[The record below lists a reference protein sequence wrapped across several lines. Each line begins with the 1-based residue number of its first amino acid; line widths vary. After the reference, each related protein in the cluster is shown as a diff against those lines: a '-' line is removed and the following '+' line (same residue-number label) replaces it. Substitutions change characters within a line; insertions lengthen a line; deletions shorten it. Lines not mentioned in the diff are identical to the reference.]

1 MNRERWAVAHIFAS
15 HNNVI
20 ITVTDATGA
29 ETIAKCSGGMVV
41 RAQRE
46 ESRPH
51 AAMLA
56 ANQVADTLKERGIE
70 QVQVR
75 LRGAGG
81 KRGGNPGPGAQAA
94 IRALTRAGIQIT
106 RIDDVT
112 PVPHDGGTPKGG
124 RRGRRV

>member
-1 MNRERWAVAHIFAS
+1 MTERWAVAHIFAS
-15 HNNVI
+15 HNNII
-20 ITVTDATGA
+20 ITVTDPTGA

-56 ANQVADTLKERGIE
+56 ANQVAETLRERGIE

-81 KRGGNPGPGAQAA
+81 KRGGNPGPDAQAA
-94 IRALTRAGIQIT
+94 IRALTRAGILIT

-112 PVPHDGGTPKGG
+112 PIPHDGGKPKGG

>member
-1 MNRERWAVAHIFAS
+1 MTERWAVAHIFAS
-15 HNNVI
+15 HNNLI
-20 ITVTDATGA
+20 ITVTDPTGA

-56 ANQVADTLKERGIE
+56 ANQVAETLKERGIA

-94 IRALTRAGIQIT
+94 IRSLTRAGILIT

-112 PVPHDGGTPKGG
+112 PIPHDGGKPKGG

>member
-1 MNRERWAVAHIFAS
+1 MSERWAVAHIFAS
-15 HNNVI
+15 HNNII

-56 ANQVADTLKERGIE
+56 ANQVADTLKERNIR

-112 PVPHDGGTPKGG
+112 PVPHDGGKPKGG

>member
-1 MNRERWAVAHIFAS
+1 MDKWAVAHIFAS
-15 HNNVI
+15 HNNII
-20 ITVTDATGA
+20 ITVTDSTGA

-51 AAMLA
+51 AATLA
-56 ANQVADTLKERGIE
+56 ANQERGIE
-70 QVQVR
+70 NVHVK

-81 KRGGNPGPGAQAA
+81 KRSGTPGPGAQAA
-94 IRALTRAGIQIT
+94 IRSLARAGILIT

-112 PVPHDGGTPKGG
+112 PIPHDGGKPKGG

>member
-1 MNRERWAVAHIFAS
+1 MTERWAVAHIFAS
-15 HNNVI
+15 HNNLI
-20 ITVTDATGA
+20 ITVTDPTGA

-56 ANQVADTLKERGIE
+56 ANQVAETLKERGIK
-70 QVQVR
+70 Q
-75 LRGAGG
+75 
-81 KRGGNPGPGAQAA
+81 A
-94 IRALTRAGIQIT
+94 IRSLTRAGILIT

-112 PVPHDGGTPKGG
+112 PIPHDGGKPKGG

>member
-1 MNRERWAVAHIFAS
+1 MMRKAIVNIFSSYNIVLLTA
-15 HNNVI
+15 
-20 ITVTDATGA
+20 TDLTGA

-41 RAQRE
+41 RSQRE

-56 ANQVADTLKERGIE
+56 AGQVAEALQERGIKE
-70 QVQVR
+70 LHVK

-81 KRGGNPGPGAQAA
+81 KRGGTPGPGAQAA
-94 IRALTRAGIQIT
+94 IRTLARAGMTIS

-112 PVPHDGGTPKGG
+112 PIPHDGGRAKGG

>member
-1 MNRERWAVAHIFAS
+1 MTERWAVAHIFAS
-15 HNNVI
+15 HNNII
-20 ITVTDATGA
+20 ITVTDPTGA

-56 ANQVADTLKERGIE
+56 ANQVAETLRERGIK

-81 KRGGNPGPGAQAA
+81 KRGGKPGPGAQAA
-94 IRALTRAGIQIT
+94 IRALTRAGILIT

-112 PVPHDGGTPKGG
+112 PIPHDGGKPKGG

>member
-1 MNRERWAVAHIFAS
+1 MSERWAVAHIFAS
-15 HNNVI
+15 HNNII

-56 ANQVADTLKERGIE
+56 ANQVADTLKERGIG

-94 IRALTRAGIQIT
+94 IRALTRAGIRIT

-112 PVPHDGGTPKGG
+112 PVPHDGGKPKGG

>member
-1 MNRERWAVAHIFAS
+1 MSERWAVAHIFAS

-20 ITVTDATGA
+20 LTVTDATGA

-56 ANQVADTLKERGIE
+56 ANQVADTLKERGIG

>member
-1 MNRERWAVAHIFAS
+1 MIERWAVAHIFAS
-15 HNNVI
+15 HNNII

-56 ANQVADTLKERGIE
+56 ANQVADTLKERGIG

-94 IRALTRAGIQIT
+94 IRALTRAGIKIT

-112 PVPHDGGTPKGG
+112 PVPHDGGKPKGG

>member
-1 MNRERWAVAHIFAS
+1 MEKWAIAHIFAS
-15 HNNVI
+15 HNNII
-20 ITVTDATGA
+20 ITATDSTGA

-41 RAQRE
+41 RSQRE

-56 ANQVADTLKERGIE
+56 ANQVADALKEKGIK
-70 QVQVR
+70 VVHIK

-81 KRGGNPGPGAQAA
+81 KRSGNPGPGAQAA
-94 IRALTRAGIQIT
+94 IRTLARAGMTIS

-112 PVPHDGGTPKGG
+112 PIPNDGGKAKGG

>member
-56 ANQVADTLKERGIE
+56 ANQVADTLKERGIG

>member
-94 IRALTRAGIQIT
+94 IRALTRAGIKIT

-112 PVPHDGGTPKGG
+112 PVPHDGGKPKGG

>member
-1 MNRERWAVAHIFAS
+1 
-15 HNNVI
+15 
-20 ITVTDATGA
+20 
-29 ETIAKCSGGMVV
+29 MVV

-56 ANQVADTLKERGIE
+56 ANQVAETLKERGIQ

-94 IRALTRAGIQIT
+94 IRSLTRAGILIT

-112 PVPHDGGTPKGG
+112 PIPHDGGKPKGG

>member
-1 MNRERWAVAHIFAS
+1 MTERWAVAHIFAS
-15 HNNVI
+15 HNNLI
-20 ITVTDATGA
+20 ITVTDPTGA

-56 ANQVADTLKERGIE
+56 ANQVAETLKERGIK

-81 KRGGNPGPGAQAA
+81 KRGGNPGPGTQAA
-94 IRALTRAGIQIT
+94 IRSLTRAGILIT

-112 PVPHDGGTPKGG
+112 PIPHDGGKPKGG

>member
-1 MNRERWAVAHIFAS
+1 MSERWAVAHIFAS

-56 ANQVADTLKERGIE
+56 ANQVADTLKERGIG

-94 IRALTRAGIQIT
+94 IRALTRAGIRIT

-112 PVPHDGGTPKGG
+112 PVPHDGGKPKGG

>member
-1 MNRERWAVAHIFAS
+1 MSERWAVAHIFAS

-56 ANQVADTLKERGIE
+56 ANQVADTLKERGIG

-94 IRALTRAGIQIT
+94 IRALTRAGIRIT

-112 PVPHDGGTPKGG
+112 PIPHDGGKPKGG
-124 RRGRRV
+124 RRGRRG

>member
-1 MNRERWAVAHIFAS
+1 MTERWAVAHIFAS
-15 HNNVI
+15 HNNII
-20 ITVTDATGA
+20 ITVTDPTGA

-56 ANQVADTLKERGIE
+56 ANQVADTLKERGIG

-112 PVPHDGGTPKGG
+112 PVPHDGGKPKGG

>member
-1 MNRERWAVAHIFAS
+1 MSERWAVAHIFAS
-15 HNNVI
+15 HNNII

-56 ANQVADTLKERGIE
+56 ATQVADTLKERGIG

-112 PVPHDGGTPKGG
+112 PVPHDGGKPKGG

>member
-56 ANQVADTLKERGIE
+56 ANQVADTLMERGIE

-94 IRALTRAGIQIT
+94 IRALTRAGILIT

-112 PVPHDGGTPKGG
+112 PVPHDGGKPKGG

>member
-1 MNRERWAVAHIFAS
+1 MSERWAVAHIFAS
-15 HNNVI
+15 HNNII

-56 ANQVADTLKERGIE
+56 ANQVADTLKERGIG

-81 KRGGNPGPGAQAA
+81 KRGGNPGPGARAA
-94 IRALTRAGIQIT
+94 IRTLTRAGIRIT

-112 PVPHDGGTPKGG
+112 PVPHDGGKPKGG

>member
-1 MNRERWAVAHIFAS
+1 MSERWAVAHIFAS
-15 HNNVI
+15 HNNII

-56 ANQVADTLKERGIE
+56 ANQVADTLKERGIG

>member
-1 MNRERWAVAHIFAS
+1 MSERWAVAHIFAS

-56 ANQVADTLKERGIE
+56 ANQVADTLKERGIG

-94 IRALTRAGIQIT
+94 IRALTRAGIRIT

-112 PVPHDGGTPKGG
+112 PIPHDGGKPKGG

>member
-56 ANQVADTLKERGIE
+56 ANQVAATLKERGIK

-112 PVPHDGGTPKGG
+112 PVPHDGGKPKGG
-124 RRGRRV
+124 RR

>member
-1 MNRERWAVAHIFAS
+1 MTERWAVAHIFAS
-15 HNNVI
+15 HNNLI
-20 ITVTDATGA
+20 ITVTDPTGA
-29 ETIAKCSGGMVV
+29 ESIAKCSGGMVV

-56 ANQVADTLKERGIE
+56 ANQVAETLKERGIK

-81 KRGGNPGPGAQAA
+81 KRGGNAGPGAQAA
-94 IRALTRAGIQIT
+94 IRSLTRAGILIT

-112 PVPHDGGTPKGG
+112 PIPHDGGKPKGG

>member
-1 MNRERWAVAHIFAS
+1 MTERWAVAHIFAS
-15 HNNVI
+15 HNNII
-20 ITVTDATGA
+20 ITVTDPTGA

-56 ANQVADTLKERGIE
+56 ANQVAETLRERGIE

-94 IRALTRAGIQIT
+94 IRALTRAGSLIT
-106 RIDDVT
+106 RIDDGT
-112 PVPHDGGTPKGG
+112 PIPHDGGKPKGG

>member
-1 MNRERWAVAHIFAS
+1 MSERWAVAHIFAS

-56 ANQVADTLKERGIE
+56 ANQVADTLKERGIG

-81 KRGGNPGPGAQAA
+81 KRGGGN
-94 IRALTRAGIQIT
+94 
-106 RIDDVT
+106 VC
-112 PVPHDGGTPKGG
+112 
-124 RRGRRV
+124 

>member
-1 MNRERWAVAHIFAS
+1 MTERWAVAHIFAS
-15 HNNVI
+15 HNNII
-20 ITVTDATGA
+20 ITVTDPTGA

-41 RAQRE
+41 RAPRE

-56 ANQVADTLKERGIE
+56 ANQVAETLRERGIK

-94 IRALTRAGIQIT
+94 IRALTRAGILIT

-112 PVPHDGGTPKGG
+112 PIPHDGGKPKGG